1 MTKLTP
7 ETLRARAALLRA
19 DTMQGL
25 VSIAAHLDAH
35 ADAWED
41 DNAQLR
47 ERVNE
52 AKRLFLSVSPLGGY
66 PRLKCY
72 WCHEGV
78 ATTHAEDCPY
88 GLWLAATQ
96 YDDLSRDLS
105 EAYADNARLRERVS
119 LMHTALRSRGFHAEW
134 LDNGDLRLVPLSE
147 VAHEAAEEEK

>member
-88 GLWLAATQ
+88 GLWLAA
-96 YDDLSRDLS
+96 
-105 EAYADNARLRERVS
+105 
-119 LMHTALRSRGFHAEW
+119 
-134 LDNGDLRLVPLSE
+134 
-147 VAHEAAEEEK
+147 AHEGEDATDHNAAMESADDA